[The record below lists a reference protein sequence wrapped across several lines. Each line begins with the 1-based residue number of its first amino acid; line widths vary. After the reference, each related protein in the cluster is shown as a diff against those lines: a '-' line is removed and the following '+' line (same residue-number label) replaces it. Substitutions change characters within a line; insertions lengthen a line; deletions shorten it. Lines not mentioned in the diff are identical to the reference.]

1 MSYTIIFG
9 SHLGYQFTITF
20 LALAI
25 MVNALL
31 AGGKHEEIAIVAHS
45 IHHTTSTTP
54 TSRDIKS
61 PKMSPVTPPPPL
73 EYTRPQPRAYEIV
86 GNEARALTLYNGRR

>member
-45 IHHTTSTTP
+45 TYHTASTTP
-54 TSRDIKS
+54 TSRDI
-61 PKMSPVTPPPPL
+61 MSPITSPPPL
-73 EYTRPQPRAYEIV
+73 ERTPPQPRAYEIV
-86 GNEARALTLYNGRR
+86 GNEATALPLYNGSR